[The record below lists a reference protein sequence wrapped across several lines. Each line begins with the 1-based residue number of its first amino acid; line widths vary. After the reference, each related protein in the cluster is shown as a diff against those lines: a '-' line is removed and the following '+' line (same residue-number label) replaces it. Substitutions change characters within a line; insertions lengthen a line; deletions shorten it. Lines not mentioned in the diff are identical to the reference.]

1 MLQSL
6 SIKNYALIADID
18 IRFGEG
24 LSILTGETGAGKSI
38 ILGALA
44 TILGERVDTTLLR
57 QGASKAVI
65 EGTFNIK
72 DVPGLQQFLSQN
84 DLATEDDLLFL
95 RREIHDNSR
104 SRAFINDTPVQLTTM
119 QEVGDWLVDLH
130 GQHEHQS
137 LLKVKNHLA
146 YLDQFGGHQTELQNV
161 ADCHR
166 ELQKAERQ
174 LQALQQKQ
182 QSAQEKRDF
191 YSFQIAEINKVDPN
205 PEEEEELLREEKISQ
220 NSERLFRLTEEL
232 YHLLYEAEGSIFEQ
246 FSKAQDRLEELA
258 SIDATFSASKDEC
271 ESARLVVEELSKL
284 VQDYRENIE
293 FDPRR
298 VEEIQNRIA
307 VLSGLKKKY
316 NRSLQEIL
324 AYRDRIQSELQT
336 LENLDGEIASLEE
349 EVQQRRADF
358 SRACAALSERR
369 KSAAAQLEQRVP
381 DMLAVLGM
389 PGSRFNVALEY
400 QNDPSGAAEL
410 QGQRY
415 RAAANGMDFA
425 RFNISTN
432 TGEAPRPLAKV
443 ASGGEISR
451 IMLALKS
458 MMAKQGGIPVL
469 VFDEIDMGVSG
480 RIARSVGKKLRE
492 LSRFHQVICITHLPQ
507 IASMGDHHFLVE
519 KVEKSGKTETLIR
532 RLSTHERTEAIAKLL
547 AGDKVSE
554 THLSSARELL
564 DDAVN

>member
-6 SIKNYALIADID
+6 SIKNYALITDID
-18 IRFGEG
+18 IPFGEG
-24 LSILTGETGAGKSI
+24 LNILTGETGAGKSI
-38 ILGALA
+38 ILGALT

-57 QGASKAVI
+57 QGASKAII

-72 DVPGLQQFLSQN
+72 DVPDLQQLLTEN
-84 DLATEDDLLFL
+84 DLAAGDDLLFL

-119 QEVGDWLVDLH
+119 QEVGDFLVDLH

-146 YLDQFGGHQTELQNV
+146 YLDEFGGYETELKKV
-161 ADCHR
+161 ADCYR
-166 ELQKAERQ
+166 ELQQAENR
-174 LQALQQKQ
+174 LQELQQKQ
-182 QSAQEKRDF
+182 QSAQEKREF

-205 PEEEEELLREEKISQ
+205 PEEEEDLLREEKISQ
-220 NSERLFRLTEEL
+220 NSERLYRLTEEL
-232 YHLLYEAEGSIFEQ
+232 YHLLYEADGSIFEQ
-246 FSKAQDRLEELA
+246 FSKAKDRLDELA
-258 SIDATFSASKDEC
+258 SIDAKFATSKDEC
-271 ESARLVVEELSKL
+271 ESARVVVEELSKL

-293 FDPRR
+293 FNPQR

-316 NRSLQEIL
+316 NRSLQEIID
-324 AYRDRIQSELQT
+324 YRDRIQSELQT
-336 LENLDGEIASLEE
+336 LTNLDDEIAAVEE
-349 EVQQRRADF
+349 QVSQHRAEFSQACAELSQQRQ
-358 SRACAALSERR
+358 
-369 KSAAAQLEQRVP
+369 SAAAKLEQLVP
-381 DMLAVLGM
+381 EILAVLGM

-400 QNDPSGAAEL
+400 QNDPAGAVEL

-415 RAAANGMDFA
+415 RATVIGMDFA
-425 RFNISTN
+425 EFNISTN

-469 VFDEIDMGVSG
+469 VFDEIDIGVSG
-480 RIARSVGKKLRE
+480 RIARSVGKKLKE
-492 LSRFHQVICITHLPQ
+492 LSRFHQVVCITHLPQ

-519 KVEKSGKTETLIR
+519 KIEKSGKTETLIR
-532 RLSTHERTEAIAKLL
+532 QLSTHERTEAIAKLL

-564 DDAVN
+564 NDAVN